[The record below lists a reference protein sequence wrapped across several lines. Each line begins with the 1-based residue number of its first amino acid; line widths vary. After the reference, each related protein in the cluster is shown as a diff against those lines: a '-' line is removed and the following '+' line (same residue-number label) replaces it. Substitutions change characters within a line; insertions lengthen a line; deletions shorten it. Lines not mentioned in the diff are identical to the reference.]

1 MALAS
6 NEITQQTALA
16 MIHDF
21 DNIITRLSTTKMSL
35 SQQCADL
42 LSFGSSLDPESPEMK
57 TIERRRQMLAAYEK
71 KIDGEIQQ
79 YQNKRKMAERMLEQ
93 TTQKVNKAI
102 DRGFGR
108 H

>member
-6 NEITQQTALA
+6 NEITQQTAIA

-35 SQQCADL
+35 TQQITSL
-42 LSFGSSLDPESPEMK
+42 LSFASSLDPESPEMK

-71 KIDGEIQQ
+71 KIDAEIQQ
-79 YQNKRKMAERMLEQ
+79 YQNKRKMAEGMLQ
-93 TTQKVNKAI
+93 SATQKVDRAI
-102 DRGFGR
+102 QRGFGR